1 MDFFIKRNQNRT
13 FLQIWSNLRK
23 KSLTENLIFLTRKR
37 MTCWHV
43 HNYVW
48 YFFHFAFCFFLS
60 LSDATKSMFLL
71 FVNLLLHGFSL
82 QLNSYSSLFSRLHLL
97 LNSLTKVSGFVNTA
111 WKLSVFRVVW
121 SVFSHIQTENRE
133 ILSEYPKLRTRK
145 TPNRD
150 TFHVVTF
157 PKTKRSLLLFCG

>member
-1 MDFFIKRNQNRT
+1 MTAKHWVEVPFALAKSQASYATLNVTDTAQKTSFPIMDFFIKRNQNRT

-97 LNSLTKVSGFVNTA
+97 LNSLTKVSSFINTA
-111 WKLSVFRVVW
+111 
-121 SVFSHIQTENRE
+121 
-133 ILSEYPKLRTRK
+133 
-145 TPNRD
+145 
-150 TFHVVTF
+150 
-157 PKTKRSLLLFCG
+157 